1 MWKWI
6 KACFK
11 ERPKA
16 SSEGS
21 LLTVGFSVLVLAW
34 VMLWTQ
40 RPQVSP
46 PLPGQPTS
54 QIVAGPPSPSQLVP
68 APDFPLSSVQFA
80 KGSSTPT
87 NIEPLTNS
95 LSGKVKTGDTL
106 LLIGSAD
113 CAPIK
118 KPLDNYIVA
127 SNRAS
132 EVLKA
137 LKKEHQG
144 LEIQTIVLPQY
155 SDCKETPSLRAVFPY
170 LIRSKST
177 ER

>member
-1 MWKWI
+1 M
-6 KACFK
+6 
-11 ERPKA
+11 
-16 SSEGS
+16 
-21 LLTVGFSVLVLAW
+21 
-34 VMLWTQ
+34 
-40 RPQVSP
+40 
-46 PLPGQPTS
+46 
-54 QIVAGPPSPSQLVP
+54 P
-68 APDFPLSSVQFA
+68 APDFPLSSVEFA
-80 KGSSTPT
+80 KGSGTVTDIRELKT
-87 NIEPLTNS
+87 N
-95 LSGKVKTGDTL
+95 LSGKVETGDML